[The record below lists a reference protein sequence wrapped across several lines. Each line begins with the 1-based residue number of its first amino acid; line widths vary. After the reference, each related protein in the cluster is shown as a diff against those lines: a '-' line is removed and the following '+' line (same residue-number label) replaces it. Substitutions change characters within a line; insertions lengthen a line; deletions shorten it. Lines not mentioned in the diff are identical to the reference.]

1 MIIAQES
8 RKERSMLEDWRDYRR
23 YIRSR
28 QDIGAKGV
36 KYYFFC
42 CIPMVSN
49 QFLEELPFEDWLPL
63 IVSIA
68 SLLIS
73 IFTYCSVD

>member
-1 MIIAQES
+1 
-8 RKERSMLEDWRDYRR
+8 MLEDWRDYRR

-28 QDIGAKGV
+28 QDIGSKGV

-49 QFLEELPFEDWLPL
+49 QFLAELPFDEWLPL